1 MIWVPGI
8 EPVSPGSASSA
19 LDLWTICPA
28 PLFLFGICLLNMH
41 RHSCVAQLH
50 LWGGGARAFLIYQV
64 PSERFKR
71 FSMGLSP
78 LQRGQLG
85 VWTSFEVGFYL
96 CHRILHS
103 LSPLVT
109 NLHKFDADQW
119 GEKRFSVVIWR
130 MSPTLRCYNSAR
142 AAEIPG
148 SISNKPHSFT
158 PGLVYMVFKKII
170 RKFQNSG
177 TKRFSSVFFFLKKVL
192 FYED

>member
-1 MIWVPGI
+1 MPDTWGGQKRALDRLELELRWLWAMIWVPGI

-109 NLHKFDADQW
+109 NLPKFDADQR
-119 GEKRFSVVIWR
+119 GGRKDSVW
-130 MSPTLRCYNSAR
+130 SSEECLQLRDA
-142 AAEIPG
+142 I
-148 SISNKPHSFT
+148 IL
-158 PGLVYMVFKKII
+158 PGLQ
-170 RKFQNSG
+170 KFQE
-177 TKRFSSVFFFLKKVL
+177 V
-192 FYED
+192 